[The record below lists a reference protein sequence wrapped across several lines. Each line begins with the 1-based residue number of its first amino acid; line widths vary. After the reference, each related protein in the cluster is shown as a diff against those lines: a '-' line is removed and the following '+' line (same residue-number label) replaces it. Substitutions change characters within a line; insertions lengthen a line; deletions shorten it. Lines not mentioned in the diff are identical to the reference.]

1 MSPVPPDDATT
12 PPPDG
17 LSEARPATRT
27 SRRWVG
33 VVRALAVVAVG
44 AGLVVGA
51 SRVPGVAQLAPVASA
66 AAPGLPEVRPVSS
79 ASLTCP
85 GPETEGLAGVPS
97 AGGTTTVLAAT
108 APTTTLGGVSPVDG
122 PGRLQVTTASTGA
135 SVATTTQRSGALG
148 EVVTGASA
156 VQVSASGSLAPGAAA
171 LQTWVK
177 GSGDGRA
184 LVATPC
190 LAPRA
195 DLWLVGGGGQST
207 RRERIVLANPGAN
220 PVTADVA
227 VLGTDGELQTS
238 GGRDVS
244 VPPRGR
250 TVLLLDALVG
260 AEATPVVHVTTTGGT
275 LTAVLSDSWV
285 DGAVGRGSDDASPG
299 AAPSTEQVIPAA
311 AFGGPAHLR
320 IAVPGDQEA
329 VVQAR
334 LLTADGPHPLPASAV
349 VRVAGKHV
357 VDIDLS
363 AVPAGRDAIQVRA
376 DQPVV
381 AGVMLERRA
390 AAATAQ
396 SDFAWAGSTAP
407 ISTVAGSPVPSGLTG
422 ALTLVA
428 TGSAGTATVT
438 TVSATGAVTR
448 TEVSVPAESTVALPV
463 VGPSQVWVS
472 PGSGTLR
479 AGLDLTAPVAKGAP
493 SPGPLFTA
501 YGLPSAPVTA
511 IQVPVRRIG

>member
-1 MSPVPPDDATT
+1 M
-12 PPPDG
+12 
-17 LSEARPATRT
+17 
-27 SRRWVG
+27 
-33 VVRALAVVAVG
+33 RALAVVAVG

-51 SRVPGVAQLAPVASA
+51 SRVPGVAQLAPVVA
-66 AAPGLPEVRPVSS
+66 ADAPVRPQVRPVAS

-108 APTTTLGGVSPVDG
+108 APTTTLGGVSAVDG
-122 PGRLQVTTASTGA
+122 PGRLQVTAASTGQSLA
-135 SVATTTQRSGALG
+135 ATTQRAGALDQAVSGAG
-148 EVVTGASA
+148 A
-156 VQVSASGSLAPGAAA
+156 VQVSSSGSLAPGAAA

-177 GSGDGRA
+177 GSGDERA

-190 LAPRA
+190 TAPRA
-195 DLWLVGGGGQST
+195 DLWLVGGGGQSS
-207 RRERIVLANPGAN
+207 RRERVVLVNPGAN
-220 PVTADVA
+220 TVTADVA

-250 TVLLLDALVG
+250 TILLLDALVG
-260 AEATPVVHVTTTGGT
+260 AEAAPVVHVTTAGGM
-275 LTAVLSDSWV
+275 LSAVLSDSWV
-285 DGAVGRGSDDASPG
+285 DGAIGRGSDDAAPS

-311 AFGGPAHLR
+311 AFDGPAHLR

-349 VRVAGKHV
+349 VRIAGRHV

-363 AVPAGRDAIQVRA
+363 VVPAGRDAIQVRA
-376 DQPVV
+376 DKPVV
-381 AGVMLERRA
+381 AGVMLERRGA
-390 AAATAQ
+390 SATAQ

-407 ISTVAGSPVPSGLTG
+407 ISTVAGSPVPSGLAG

-428 TGSAGTATVT
+428 TGAPGTATVT

-448 TEVSVPAESTVALPV
+448 REVTVPADGTVALPV
-463 VGPSQVWVS
+463 VGPSGVWVS
-472 PGSGTLR
+472 PSSGTLR
-479 AGLDLTAPVAKGAP
+479 AGIDLTVPVGRGAT